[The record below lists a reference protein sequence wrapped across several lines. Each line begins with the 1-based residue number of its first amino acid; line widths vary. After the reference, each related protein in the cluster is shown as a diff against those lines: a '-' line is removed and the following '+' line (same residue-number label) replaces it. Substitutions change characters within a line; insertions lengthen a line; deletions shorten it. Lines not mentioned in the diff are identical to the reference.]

1 MLFSTPVPPFK
12 MTCQPRGRDADH
24 HGKSPYPDVLPLN
37 GSFYR
42 NPTFPCHG
50 VLVQDESLVGRGCLG
65 PFHLFIDKLNF
76 SSKALNGNYY
86 NMAVT
91 HDQLLI
97 FFFPL
102 RPGNKMLNVPLLTL
116 KTPSR
121 HLHSRRAVYIFFFF
135 FFKSP
140 GHNPCP
146 TSTREGHVCNCQGL
160 LSGRLIPSGGHR
172 GRSGSR

>member
-1 MLFSTPVPPFK
+1 M
-12 MTCQPRGRDADH
+12 
-24 HGKSPYPDVLPLN
+24 
-37 GSFYR
+37 
-42 NPTFPCHG
+42 
-50 VLVQDESLVGRGCLG
+50 QDESLVGRGCLG

-135 FFKSP
+135 FLNLQVTTLVLRPLVK
-140 GHNPCP
+140 GMYVIARDYC
-146 TSTREGHVCNCQGL
+146 L
-160 LSGRLIPSGGHR
+160 GG
-172 GRSGSR
+172 